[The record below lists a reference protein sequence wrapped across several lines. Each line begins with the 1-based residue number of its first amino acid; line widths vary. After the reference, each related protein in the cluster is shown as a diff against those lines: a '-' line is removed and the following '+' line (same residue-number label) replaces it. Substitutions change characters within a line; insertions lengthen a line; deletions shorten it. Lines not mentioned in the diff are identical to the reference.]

1 MECSSSCQTF
11 PWHARCAWEVVLMSK
26 NNKTIKKK
34 SFYFQ
39 DYTEPEIFGNNI
51 NFNIQKISLHRV
63 TFLSFIFFSLI
74 LICSIKIIYLAL
86 SPEKSFYTDNIK
98 DDFIKNRRDIIDRNG
113 AVLATNVD
121 LYDVGVRSKLLKKK
135 EKKNLIIKLSLL
147 LPEIDLKKIKHKLD
161 NDEFFWLGK
170 RLTPQE
176 KDRLWLIG
184 NKAFVFEQRPS
195 RIYPQRNLFS
205 HVLGQTDDINDGISG
220 IEKSLDKDL
229 NNKKKIEIPLR
240 LTLDS
245 NLQYLIRQ
253 ELMQAQLDFNNV
265 GSAAILMN
273 VENGAILSLISLP
286 DYDLNKRISID
297 SDIFTNKIT
306 LGVYELGSVFKT
318 FTIAAGLENQLINP
332 NTVFRNLENSLT
344 CDKYTIS
351 EHDKLPKNLSTEQI
365 LIRSSNIGAIRIA
378 QKVGVKKYSDFLNSL
393 ELLSTINFDL
403 EEIGTPLSFNWGKC
417 KLATSSYGHG
427 ITTTPLQLARAYAIL
442 GNGGYKI
449 QPTLLQKKTISLGKK
464 EQIISEKTSSAIN
477 LMLRKVVSQIEGTAN
492 FANVEGYEIAG
503 KTGTAVKY
511 NSKEKLNTFI
521 SLFPA
526 NKPKYVLLV
535 ILDEPK
541 PAPNFVYEMPPS
553 DKYPNG
559 YKYKGEERNTSGWNT
574 VVVAGKII
582 EKIGPILAINN
593 LQASTNF

>member
-1 MECSSSCQTF
+1 M
-11 PWHARCAWEVVLMSK
+11 
-26 NNKTIKKK
+26 
-34 SFYFQ
+34 
-39 DYTEPEIFGNNI
+39 
-51 NFNIQKISLHRV
+51 
-63 TFLSFIFFSLI
+63 
-74 LICSIKIIYLAL
+74 
-86 SPEKSFYTDNIK
+86 
-98 DDFIKNRRDIIDRNG
+98 
-113 AVLATNVD
+113 ATNVD
-121 LYDVGVRSKLLKKK
+121 LYDVGLRPKLLKKK
-135 EKKNLIIKLSLL
+135 EKKNLIIKLGLL
-147 LPEIDLKKIKHKLD
+147 LPEIDLKKIRHKLD

-184 NKAFVFEQRPS
+184 NKAFVFEPRPS

-220 IEKSLDKDL
+220 IEKFFDKDL

-253 ELMQAQLDFNNV
+253 ELIQAQLDFNNV

-297 SDIFTNKIT
+297 SDVFTNKIT

-318 FTIAAGLENQLINP
+318 FTIAAGLENKLINP
-332 NTVFRNLENSLT
+332 NTVFKNLESSIT
-344 CDKYTIS
+344 CDKYIIS

-365 LIRSSNIGAIRIA
+365 LIQSSNIGAVRIA
-378 QKVGVKKYSDFLNSL
+378 QKIGVKKYRDFLNSL

-417 KLATSSYGHG
+417 KLATSAYGHG
-427 ITTTPLQLARAYAIL
+427 ITTTPLQLAKAYAIL

-449 QPTLLQKKTISLGKK
+449 QPTLLQKETISLEKR
-464 EQIISEKTSSAIN
+464 EQIISEKTSNAIN

-503 KTGTAVKY
+503 KTGTAIKY
-511 NSKEKLNTFI
+511 NSKEKLNTFV

-526 NKPKYVLLV
+526 NEPKYVLLV
-535 ILDEPK
+535 MLDEPK

-559 YKYKGEERNTSGWNT
+559 YKHKGEKRNTSGWNT